1 MEDTKDADLKEDK
14 PIRALDMFPYHNN
27 FDMVQN
33 GRYTL
38 FVLTD
43 AGIYVVSRHNLL
55 NNEKLEY
62 RLLDTAVGLNKRLE
76 SLYGKSVQVVA
87 KYNVSENDAGGALQE
102 LVDEKCDLIFA
113 TSYGFQGQTKEF
125 AQKYPDI
132 QFCMATGDNANEEP
146 VLPNYHTFMG
156 EIYQGRYLAGAV
168 AGMKLEEMIQ
178 DGRITPDQAKI
189 GYVGAYPYPEVM
201 RKIKRAQPQPSTI
214 FCRM

>member
-1 MEDTKDADLKEDK
+1 
-14 PIRALDMFPYHNN
+14 
-27 FDMVQN
+27 
-33 GRYTL
+33 
-38 FVLTD
+38 
-43 AGIYVVSRHNLL
+43 
-55 NNEKLEY
+55 
-62 RLLDTAVGLNKRLE
+62 
-76 SLYGKSVQVVA
+76 
-87 KYNVSENDAGGALQE
+87 
-102 LVDEKCDLIFA
+102 
-113 TSYGFQGQTKEF
+113 
-125 AQKYPDI
+125 
-132 QFCMATGDNANEEP
+132 MATGDNANEEP